1 MFGDKGA
8 TMQYEVEQKFR
19 IENQSAV
26 RQKLRAL
33 GGELDDPVI
42 QADQYFAHPVRDFAS
57 TDEALRIRRA
67 GPDNWVTY
75 KGPKIDLTSKTR
87 EEIELAL
94 PRGDDGAARFGVL
107 LRALGFQPV
116 ATVTKQRRHTTFQWH
131 ERRCEAAVDTV
142 EGLGDFVELEFS
154 ATQDD
159 LDQTRKSLQALVEHL
174 GLEGSERRS
183 YLELQLEA
191 AGE

>member
-1 MFGDKGA
+1 
-8 TMQYEVEQKFR
+8 MQYEVEQKFR
-19 IENQSAV
+19 ISDPSAM

-33 GGELDDPVI
+33 GGELDDPVV

-57 TDEALRIRRA
+57 TDEALRVRRVA
-67 GPDNWVTY
+67 MGNWVTY

-94 PRGDDGAARFGVL
+94 PRGDDGAAQFGAL

-116 ATVTKQRRHTTFQWH
+116 ATVTKQRRHATFPWH
-131 ERRCEAAVDTV
+131 ERRCEAALDTV
-142 EGLGDFVELEFS
+142 NGLGEFVELEFS
-154 ATQDD
+154 ATEED

-174 GLEGSERRS
+174 GLADSERRS
-183 YLELQLEA
+183 YLELLLEA
-191 AGE
+191 SGESKAR